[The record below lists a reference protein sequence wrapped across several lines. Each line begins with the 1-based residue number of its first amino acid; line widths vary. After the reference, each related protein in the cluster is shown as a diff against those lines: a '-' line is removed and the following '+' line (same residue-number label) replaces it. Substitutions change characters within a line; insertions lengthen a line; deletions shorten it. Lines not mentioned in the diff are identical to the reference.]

1 MSELPSLSLALP
13 SSPRHWL
20 QAHPTARSARDGFYS
35 LLTLSIHM
43 LGLWPDDKRPAGGC
57 ALHLTAMRRQLSR
70 LRA

>member
-1 MSELPSLSLALP
+1 MSELPSPSLALP
-13 SSPRHWL
+13 PSPRHWI

-57 ALHLTAMRRQLSR
+57 VLHLTATRRQLSR